1 MMKRSLRIGWL
12 VLRGCLA
19 AATAS
24 LVLPQSFAAAQ
35 STTQNVSVSNKLFRS
50 VQANDLAGVQSAISE
65 GADIQAR
72 DRWGMTPTD
81 IAIDRGYYRIAHFL
95 AASRNHSHDQN
106 AASAAPSVPAKSAPL
121 GISDARGVRRRG
133 TPGTTRR
140 RSIRWQPTTKPT
152 HWPNRPPTRRIRSTR
167 PPRRQAR
174 SSAQCKGVERC
185 NSDRIS
191 RDHFNNVAA
200 SGRTPGGLHATP
212 TAPAPEDQTGCIR
225 PA

>member
-1 MMKRSLRIGWL
+1 MMKSSLRIGWL

-24 LVLPQSFAAAQ
+24 LILPQSFAAAQ

-121 GISDARGVRRRG
+121 GISDARGNA
-133 TPGTTRR
+133 P
-140 RSIRWQPTTKPT
+140 
-152 HWPNRPPTRRIRSTR
+152 
-167 PPRRQAR
+167 AR
-174 SSAQCKGVERC
+174 NARNNSARVDSLGASDQTDTLVESSADEANPFDQ
-185 NSDRIS
+185 
-191 RDHFNNVAA
+191 A
-200 SGRTPGGLHATP
+200 
-212 TAPAPEDQTGCIR
+212 APAPGSQLRSIQGR
-225 PA
+225 